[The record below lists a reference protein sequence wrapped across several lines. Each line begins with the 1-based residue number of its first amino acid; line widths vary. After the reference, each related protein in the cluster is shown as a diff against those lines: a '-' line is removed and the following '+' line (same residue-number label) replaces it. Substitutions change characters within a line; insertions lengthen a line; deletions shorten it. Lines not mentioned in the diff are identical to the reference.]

1 MANYDDRLKDYIQVN
16 ERVILFYD
24 KYPHGSIQSEIVE
37 IGEKR
42 VVVKAMAFRTPDD
55 ARPGVGHSM
64 LAIPGTTPYTRGS
77 EVENAETSAWG
88 RALAALGF
96 EVKRSIASRD
106 EIENK
111 HTAGSMV
118 SSNLA
123 GDHEYADAVVRS
135 NHPAAG
141 TPISGE
147 HVIEIVDWCFTN
159 HADFLALFGNSFGV
173 STPDQMTEEQYEI
186 WRNTKLVT
194 LNNYNAKHAGIEKAQ
209 KLVSETHQRMAAQAN
224 SAGPLRVISEKQV
237 GRLFAIAGGEKKH
250 PAHDRRE
257 IIRHVLSQHGIES
270 DRDIP
275 VSRYEA
281 ICEEVAKAAE

>member
-16 ERVILFYD
+16 ERVILFYE

-55 ARPGVGHSM
+55 ARPGIGHSM
-64 LAIPGTTPYTRGS
+64 LASPGTTPYTRGS

-111 HTAGSMV
+111 HTAGSINDMV
-118 SSNLA
+118 PAMAPL
-123 GDHEYADAVVRS
+123 S

-141 TPISGE
+141 TPISTE
-147 HVIEIVDWCFTN
+147 HSAEVGVWCREN
-159 HADFLALFGNSFGV
+159 GADFMAVFGDSFGV
-173 STPDQMTEEQYEI
+173 RTPNDLSEEQYEI

-194 LNNYNAKHAGIEKAQ
+194 LNNYNAKHAGIEKAH
-209 KLVSETHQRMAAQAN
+209 KLVNETQDRIRAQQAPAN
-224 SAGPLRVISEKQV
+224 GPLISEAQSK
-237 GRLFAIAGGEKKH
+237 RLYAISKGQRDLLSHILGNHGYKH
-250 PAHDRRE
+250 SNE
-257 IIRHVLSQHGIES
+257 I
-270 DRDIP
+270 P
-275 VSRYEA
+275 KARYEA